1 MLSIRTA
8 AILAVSAG
16 AILFFSGMISKESKA
31 LYEEATLNQ
40 IINEKR
46 ENFNDLQVEFK
57 TVKDDL
63 VNMKAVVPSEKNI
76 FEVVRLFESL
86 SKNSGG
92 TSTIIFGDPVDKDGE
107 FKEVPFHI
115 TANGT
120 LEFFEK
126 YLKKLEDLPYG
137 IKFSSTNII
146 GSAGV
151 YNNAEMKLEATVMF
165 RSE

>member
-1 MLSIRTA
+1 MV
-8 AILAVSAG
+8 VSVG
-16 AILFFSGMISKESKA
+16 AILFFSGVISKESKA

-46 ENFNDLQVEFK
+46 ENFNDLQEEFK
-57 TVKDDL
+57 AVKDDL

-86 SKNSGG
+86 AKNSGG
-92 TSTIIFGDPVDKDGE
+92 TSTIAFGDPVNKDGE

-137 IKFSSTNII
+137 IKFSSANII

-151 YNNAEMKLEATVMF
+151 YNNAEMKLEAMVVF
-165 RSE
+165 RFE